1 VNPGR
6 RTTRLR
12 RGWRTSAAALM
23 AAVSVLLAAAC
34 AVGPDYQRP
43 EPAAVIPHNLNAQQ
57 FAATAPAGSWW
68 SQVDDPEL
76 ASLEQRALSGDL
88 DLQVALQR
96 VRAARAVF
104 HGTQLDFAPHIP
116 LDAAYTHSKEQQPG
130 FGSERYDIESYSV
143 GFDAS
148 WELDLF
154 GRTRRAAQAASADLG
169 AQSANLDET
178 RVIVAAEVARNYF
191 ELRGTQRQLGVAH
204 DNIDNERE
212 ALRLTQIRYEAG
224 RVTELDVDSA
234 LARLKTTEATVPLL
248 EAQEKSYGYR
258 LAVLLG
264 SNPGDLDAE
273 LVTAP
278 AQAWTAPLPIG
289 DVTMLLRHRPDV
301 RIAERNLAAATARV
315 GVATADLFPRV
326 SFTGFVG
333 FLTGNSVQLGAA
345 GSRAWSV
352 GPAVSWTALDFGS
365 SQAQLHASKAEA
377 AGALASYRQAVLLA
391 LEDFENA
398 CLNYSKQQV
407 RLASVIEQADAS
419 RRAAR
424 LAEVQYREG
433 GINFLVLLDAQRT
446 LLQAEDAVAQAE
458 TGVNT
463 GAVAVYKALG
473 GIDVP
478 TGSPGSAL

>member
-1 VNPGR
+1 MTPAAITSGAP
-6 RTTRLR
+6 
-12 RGWRTSAAALM
+12 WRARAASLLM
-23 AAVSVLLAAAC
+23 GVAAGVAIAGC
-34 AVGPDYQRP
+34 AVGPNYHRP
-43 EPAAVIPHNLNAQQ
+43 EAAPVVARNLNAQQ
-57 FAATAPAGSWW
+57 FTAAPAPADWW
-68 SQVDDPEL
+68 QQVDDPEL
-76 ASLEQRALSGDL
+76 ASLEQRALAGDL
-88 DLQVALQR
+88 DLQLALQR
-96 VRAARAVF
+96 VRAARAVVR
-104 HGTQLDFAPHIP
+104 GTQLDYAPHIP
-116 LDAAYTHSKEQQPG
+116 LDAAYSHSKEQQPG

-154 GRTRRAAQAASADLG
+154 GRTRRAVQAASADLG
-169 AQSANLDET
+169 AQTANLDET

-191 ELRGTQRQLGVAH
+191 QLRGTQQQLVVAH

-212 ALRLTQIRYEAG
+212 SLRLTQVRYEAG

-234 LARLKTTEATVPLL
+234 LARLKTTEATLPLL

-264 SNPGDLDAE
+264 SSPGDLDAE
-273 LVTAP
+273 LIATP
-278 AQAWTAPLPIG
+278 AHAWTEPLPIG
-289 DVTMLLRHRPDV
+289 DVTTLLRHRPDV

-315 GVATADLFPRV
+315 GVATAELFPRV
-326 SFTGFVG
+326 SFTGFIG

-352 GPAVSWTALDFGS
+352 GPSISWTALDFGS
-365 SQAQLHASKAEA
+365 AQARLQVSKSEAS
-377 AGALASYRQAVLLA
+377 GALASYRQAVLLA

-398 CLNYSKQQV
+398 CLNYGKQQA
-407 RLASVIEQADAS
+407 RLASVMEQTEAS

-446 LLQAEDAVAQAE
+446 LLEAEDAVAQAE

-473 GIDVP
+473 GID
-478 TGSPGSAL
+478 SPPGTTL

>member
-1 VNPGR
+1 VSRPTVVAATSR
-6 RTTRLR
+6 RAL
-12 RGWRTSAAALM
+12 AASLLIGM
-23 AAVSVLLAAAC
+23 AAVVLVGC
-34 AVGPDYQRP
+34 AVGPNYRQP
-43 EPAAVIPHNLNAQQ
+43 QAAPVIARNLNEQQ
-57 FAATAPAGSWW
+57 FTSVAPPTNWW
-68 SQVDDPEL
+68 QQVDDPEL
-76 ASLEQRALSGDL
+76 ASLEQRALAGDL

-96 VRAARAVF
+96 VLAARAVF
-104 HGTQLDFAPHIP
+104 RGAELDYAPHI
-116 LDAAYTHSKEQQPG
+116 LLEAAYTHSKEQQPG
-130 FGSERYDIESYSV
+130 FGPERFDIESYSV

-154 GRTRRAAQAASADLG
+154 GRTRRAVQAARADLG
-169 AQSANLDET
+169 AQAADLDET

-191 ELRGTQRQLGVAH
+191 ELRGTQRQLAVAH
-204 DNIDNERE
+204 DNIDNQLE
-212 ALRLTQIRYEAG
+212 ALRLTQVRYEAG

-234 LARLKTTEATVPLL
+234 TARLKTTEATLPLL

-273 LVTAP
+273 LTAAP
-278 AQAWTAPLPIG
+278 ARVWTAPLPIG
-289 DVTMLLRHRPDV
+289 DVTALLRHRPDV
-301 RIAERNLAAATARV
+301 RVAERNFAAATARV

-326 SFTGFVG
+326 SVTGFIG

-345 GSRAWSV
+345 GSRAWSIA
-352 GPAVSWTALDFGS
+352 PSVSWTALDFGS
-365 SQAQLHASKAEA
+365 AQARVRASKAEA
-377 AGALASYRQAVLLA
+377 AGAFASYRQSVLLA

-398 CLNYSKQQV
+398 CLNYGKQQA
-407 RLASVIEQADAS
+407 RLERVMEQADAS

-424 LAEVQYREG
+424 LAEIQYREG

-463 GAVAVYKALG
+463 GAVAVYNALG

-478 TGSPGSAL
+478 EKATL

>member
-1 VNPGR
+1 VLITDAR
-6 RTTRLR
+6 RRV
-12 RGWRTSAAALM
+12 GAASLFM
-23 AAVSVLLAAAC
+23 ALAAGVIATGC
-34 AVGPDYQRP
+34 AVGPNYHRP
-43 EPAAVIPHNLNAQQ
+43 DPAPVVAHNVNAQQ
-57 FAATAPAGSWW
+57 FTTAVPPSDWW
-68 SQVDDPEL
+68 QQVDDPEL
-76 ASLEQRALSGDL
+76 ASLERRALAGDL
-88 DLQVALQR
+88 DLLVALQR
-96 VRAARAVF
+96 VREARAVVR
-104 HGTQLDFAPHIP
+104 GAELDYAPHIP
-116 LDAAYTHSKEQQPG
+116 LDAAYSHSKEQQPG
-130 FGSERYDIESYSV
+130 FGPERYDIESYSV

-154 GRTRRAAQAASADLG
+154 GRTHRQAQAAGADLG
-169 AQSANLDET
+169 AQAANLDET

-204 DNIDNERE
+204 DNIDNERQ
-212 ALRLTQIRYEAG
+212 ALQLTQIRYEAG

-234 LARLKTTEATVPLL
+234 LARLKTTEATLPLL

-264 SNPGDLDAE
+264 SNPGELDAE
-273 LVTAP
+273 LVAAP
-278 AQAWTAPLPIG
+278 VRAWTAPLPIG
-289 DVTMLLRHRPDV
+289 DITTLLRHRPDV

-365 SQAQLHASKAEA
+365 AQAQLHASRAEA
-377 AGALASYRQAVLLA
+377 DGALASYRQAVLMA

-398 CLNYSKQQV
+398 CLNYGKQQV

-478 TGSPGSAL
+478 AGSAL

>member
-1 VNPGR
+1 M
-6 RTTRLR
+6 T
-12 RGWRTSAAALM
+12 AAAIINGAPARVR
-23 AAVSVLLAAAC
+23 AASLLVGLAAAVLATGC
-34 AVGPDYQRP
+34 AVGPNYHRP
-43 EPAAVIPHNLNAQQ
+43 DPAPVVAHNVNALQFTTAV
-57 FAATAPAGSWW
+57 PASDWW
-68 SQVDDPEL
+68 LQVDDPEL
-76 ASLEQRALSGDL
+76 ASLERRALAGDL
-88 DLQVALQR
+88 DLQIAMQR
-96 VRAARAVF
+96 VREARAVVR
-104 HGTQLDFAPHIP
+104 GTQLDYAPHIP
-116 LDAAYTHSKEQQPG
+116 LDAAYAHSKEQEPG
-130 FGSERYDIESYSV
+130 FGPERYDIESYSV

-154 GRTRRAAQAASADLG
+154 GRTRRSVQAASADLG
-169 AQSANLDET
+169 AQAANLDET

-191 ELRGTQRQLGVAH
+191 QLRGTQQQLVVAH

-212 ALRLTQIRYEAG
+212 SLRLTQVRYDAG

-234 LARLKTTEATVPLL
+234 LARLKTTEATLPLL

-273 LVTAP
+273 LVATP
-278 AQAWTAPLPIG
+278 ARAWTAPLPIG
-289 DVTMLLRHRPDV
+289 DVTTLLRHRPDV
-301 RIAERNLAAATARV
+301 RVAERNLAAATARV

-326 SFTGFVG
+326 SFTGFIG
-333 FLTGNSVQLGAA
+333 FLTGNSVQLGTA

-352 GPAVSWTALDFGS
+352 GPSIRWTALDFGS
-365 SQAQLHASKAEA
+365 AQARLQVSKSEASS
-377 AGALASYRQAVLLA
+377 ALVSYRQAVLLA

-398 CLNYSKQQV
+398 CLNYGKQQA
-407 RLASVIEQADAS
+407 RLGSVMEQADAS

-446 LLQAEDAVAQAE
+446 LLEAEDAVAQAE

-463 GAVAVYKALG
+463 SAVAVYKALG
-473 GIDVP
+473 GINAP
-478 TGSPGSAL
+478 ETAAL

>member
-1 VNPGR
+1 VR
-6 RTTRLR
+6 HTAIVT
-12 RGWRTSAAALM
+12 A
-23 AAVSVLLAAAC
+23 LAAAASVAIAGC
-34 AVGPDYQRP
+34 AVGPDYHRP
-43 EPAAVIPHNLNAQQ
+43 DPAPVLARNLNAQQ
-57 FAATAPAGSWW
+57 FTSALPAAQWW
-68 SQVDDPEL
+68 QQVDDPEL
-76 ASLEQRALSGDL
+76 ASLEQRALAGDL

-104 HGTQLDFAPHIP
+104 RGAQLDFGPHIP

-130 FGSERYDIESYSV
+130 FGNGRFDIESYSV

-169 AQSANLDET
+169 AQAANLAQT

-191 ELRGTQRQLGVAH
+191 ELRGAQRQLAVAH
-204 DNIDNERE
+204 DNIDNQRE
-212 ALRLTQIRYEAG
+212 ALRLTQVRYDAG

-234 LARLKTTEATVPLL
+234 LARLTTTEATLPLL
-248 EAQEKSYGYR
+248 EAQEKSLGYR

-264 SNPGDLDAE
+264 VNPGELDAE
-273 LVTAP
+273 LTAAP
-278 AQAWTAPLPIG
+278 VRAWTAPLPIG
-289 DVTMLLRHRPDV
+289 DVTTLLRHRPDV
-301 RIAERNLAAATARV
+301 RIAERNFAAANARV

-326 SFTGFVG
+326 SLTGFIG
-333 FLTGNSVQLGAA
+333 FLSGDSVQLGHAS
-345 GSRAWSV
+345 SRAWSI
-352 GPAVSWTALDFGS
+352 GPSVSWTALDFGS
-365 SQAQLHASKAEA
+365 AQARVQASKAES
-377 AGALASYRQAVLLA
+377 AGAYASYRQAVLLA

-398 CLNYSKQQV
+398 CLNYGKQQA
-407 RLASVIEQADAS
+407 RLASVLQQADAS

-424 LAEVQYREG
+424 LAEIQYREG
-433 GINFLVLLDAQRT
+433 GTNFLVLLDAQRT

-473 GIDVP
+473 GIDAP
-478 TGSPGSAL
+478 ELARL

>member
-1 VNPGR
+1 MNPSAATVR
-6 RTTRLR
+6 RR
-12 RGWRTSAAALM
+12 RWRSAAAALI
-23 AAVSVLLAAAC
+23 AAAGALLLAGC
-34 AVGPDYQRP
+34 AVGPDYHRP
-43 EPAAVIPHNLNAQQ
+43 QPASVIAHNVDAQQ
-57 FAATAPAGSWW
+57 FTAAAPAANWW
-68 SQVDDPEL
+68 GQVDDPEL
-76 ASLEQRALSGDL
+76 ASLEQRALAGDL
-88 DLQVALQR
+88 DLQIALQR
-96 VRAARAVF
+96 VRAARAIF
-104 HGTQLDFAPHIP
+104 RGTQLDYAPHIP

-130 FGSERYDIESYSV
+130 FGTERFDIESYSV

-154 GRTRRAAQAASADLG
+154 GRTRRAAQAANADLG
-169 AQSANLDET
+169 AQMANLDET

-248 EAQEKSYGYR
+248 QAQEKSYGYR

-273 LVTAP
+273 LIAAP
-278 AQAWTAPLPIG
+278 VRAWTAPLPIG
-289 DVTMLLRHRPDV
+289 DVTTLLRHRPDV
-301 RIAERNLAAATARV
+301 RIAERNVAAATARV

-365 SQAQLHASKAEA
+365 TQARLHASRAEA

-398 CLNYSKQQV
+398 CLNYGKQQV

-478 TGSPGSAL
+478 PGSTL

>member
-1 VNPGR
+1 V
-6 RTTRLR
+6 T
-12 RGWRTSAAALM
+12 AAAIITGARAKVP
-23 AAVSVLLAAAC
+23 AASLLVGLAAGLLAAGC
-34 AVGPDYQRP
+34 AVGPNYHRP
-43 EPAAVIPHNLNAQQ
+43 DPAPVVAHNVNAQQ
-57 FAATAPAGSWW
+57 FTSAVPAADWW
-68 SQVDDPEL
+68 QQVDDPEL
-76 ASLEQRALSGDL
+76 ASLERRALAGDL
-88 DLQVALQR
+88 DLQIALQR
-96 VRAARAVF
+96 VRAARAVVR
-104 HGTQLDFAPHIP
+104 GTQLDYAPHIP

-130 FGSERYDIESYSV
+130 FGSDRYDIESYSV

-154 GRTRRAAQAASADLG
+154 GRTRREVQAANADLG
-169 AQSANLDET
+169 AQAANLEET

-191 ELRGTQRQLGVAH
+191 QLRGTQQQLAVAH

-212 ALRLTQIRYEAG
+212 SLRLTQVRYEAG

-234 LARLKTTEATVPLL
+234 LARLKTTEATLPLL

-264 SNPGDLDAE
+264 SNPGDLDSE
-273 LVTAP
+273 LVAIP
-278 AQAWTAPLPIG
+278 VRAWTAPLPIG
-289 DVTMLLRHRPDV
+289 DVTTLLRHRPDV

-326 SFTGFVG
+326 SFSGFIG
-333 FLTGNSVQLGAA
+333 FLTGNSVQLGSA

-352 GPAVSWTALDFGS
+352 GPSISWTALDFGS
-365 SQAQLHASKAEA
+365 AQAQLQVSKSDASS
-377 AGALASYRQAVLLA
+377 ALVSYRQAVLLA

-398 CLNYSKQQV
+398 CLNYGKQQA
-407 RLASVIEQADAS
+407 RLASVMEQTEAS

-446 LLQAEDAVAQAE
+446 LLEAEDAVAQAE

-473 GIDVP
+473 GIDAP
-478 TGSPGSAL
+478 ETAKL